1 MKPWA
6 DLTDDER
13 DRIGAYF
20 SAVEDSRDF
29 GAVLYAATNAPEWYA
44 AALDEML
51 PKGNQ
56 NAVSPSEFGNF
67 LAEELHNLS
76 DDWMQQPSSMLS
88 RHQVAIEIEQNQS
101 ELRNL
106 IAVQPF

>member
-1 MKPWA
+1 MNLWA
-6 DLTDDER
+6 NQAADER

-20 SAVEDSRDF
+20 EAIKASRDF
-29 GAVLYAATNAPEWYA
+29 APAAYGATSARAWYGE
-44 AALDEML
+44 ALDRMM
-51 PKGNQ
+51 PKGDQ

-106 IAVQPF
+106 IAVQPY